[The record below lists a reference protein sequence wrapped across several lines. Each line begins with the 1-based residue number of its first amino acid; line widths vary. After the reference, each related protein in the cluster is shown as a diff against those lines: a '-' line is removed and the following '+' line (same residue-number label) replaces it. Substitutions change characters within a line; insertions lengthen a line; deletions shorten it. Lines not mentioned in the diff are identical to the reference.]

1 MVFKEGIVAGK
12 KKCWDLIIVGA
23 GPAGLA
29 AGIYAARAKMEAF
42 IVERFVPGGQIMLS
56 DWVENYPGFP
66 DGISGME
73 LMDRMRRHA
82 ENMGMKIVQG
92 EAKGLEEYRDKKVLY
107 VDSDWYETR
116 TIIIATGTHP
126 KNLGVPGEEKLTG
139 KGVSYCATCDGPFYK
154 GQTVAVVGGGDTAVQ
169 EALFLTK
176 FASKVY
182 LIHRRDKLRA
192 APILQERLFQNPKIE
207 VIWDTV
213 VVEILGDSVVEGV
226 RLKNVK
232 NNTEKVLKVSGVF
245 VFIGVRPNSAFVRDV
260 VDLDFSGFI
269 ITNENLETNIPG
281 VYAAGDVRRKALR
294 QVVTACSDGATAV
307 FQAQNYIARF
317 HEAR

>member
-1 MVFKEGIVAGK
+1 MKQK
-12 KKCWDLIIVGA
+12 KKFWDLIIVGA
-23 GPAGLA
+23 GPAGLT
-29 AGIYAARAKMEAF
+29 AGIYAARSRMEAF
-42 IVERFVPGGQIMLS
+42 IIERFSPGGQIMLS

-66 DGISGME
+66 DGVSGVE
-73 LMDRMRRHA
+73 LMDRMRRQA
-82 ENMGMKIVQG
+82 EGMGVEIVQG
-92 EAKGLEEYRDKKVLY
+92 EAKGLEEYRDRKVLY
-107 VDSDWYETR
+107 VDADWYQAR

-126 KNLGVPGEEKLTG
+126 KNLGVPGEEKLIG

-154 GQTVAVVGGGDTAVQ
+154 GQVVAVVGGGDTAVQ
-169 EALFLTK
+169 EALFLTR

-213 VVEILGDSVVEGV
+213 VMEIKGETAVDSL

-232 NNTEKVLKVSGVF
+232 TGREWDLKVSGVF
-245 VFIGVRPNSAFVRDV
+245 IFIGVRPNSAFVRDV
-260 VDLDFSGFI
+260 VDLDLYGFI

-281 VYAAGDVRRKALR
+281 VYAAGDVRRKSLR
-294 QVVTACSDGATAV
+294 QVVTACSDGALAV
-307 FQAQNYIARF
+307 HQAQNHISRF
-317 HEAR
+317 HETG

>member
-1 MVFKEGIVAGK
+1 VSGK

-23 GPAGLA
+23 GPAGLT

-42 IVERFVPGGQIMLS
+42 ILERFAPGGQIMLS
-56 DWVENYPGFP
+56 DLVENYPGFP
-66 DGISGME
+66 EGISGME
-73 LMDRMRRHA
+73 LMDRMKRHA
-82 ENMGMKIVQG
+82 ENLGMKILHG
-92 EAKGLEEYRDKKVLY
+92 EAKGLEEYKNKKVLY
-107 VDSDWYETR
+107 VDSDWYEAK

-126 KNLGVPGEEKLTG
+126 KTLGVPGEDKLTG
-139 KGVSYCATCDGPFYK
+139 RGVSYCATCDGPFYK

-192 APILQERLFQNPKIE
+192 APILQERLFQNPKVE
-207 VIWDTV
+207 VIWNTV
-213 VVEILGDSVVEGV
+213 VVEIVGEEAVEGV

-232 NNTEKVLKVSGVF
+232 TGEEKVLNVSGVF
-245 VFIGVRPNSAFVRDV
+245 VFIGVRPNTAFVKDV
-260 VDLDFSGFI
+260 IDLDLAGFI

-307 FQAQNYIARF
+307 FQAQNYIERF
-317 HEAR
+317 HEA